1 MHFSSSETPSRR
13 AGKGGKSPRVLVIY
27 NPAAGQ
33 WRKRRLQTTLA
44 ALKGLGCAIT
54 LFATQKPGD
63 AQERAT
69 ALTNA
74 DCDVVVAAGGDGT
87 INEVAN
93 GLANAAGPVPPLA
106 IIPLGTANVLA
117 QEIGLRGNP
126 RAVARAIANGGRMTV
141 HLGEAITY
149 DPSGSASGLRSDAA
163 RAGSGRYF
171 LMMAGVGFDAHVVAN
186 VDLALKRRAGKVAYV
201 VETLVQGLR
210 YGFPRCRVTIDGQSH
225 DACSVVVCNGRHYGG
240 PFVAAP
246 KASLA
251 EPAFEVCLLER
262 GGWRHVI
269 RYGIA
274 LVLGRLSAL
283 PDVQILTGKTL
294 KIEGQAGL
302 PVQGDGDIIAQLPV
316 DIGVAQRTLELV
328 IP

>member
-1 MHFSSSETPSRR
+1 MHLATSEAQNRTAVTRDKAR
-13 AGKGGKSPRVLVIY
+13 RVLVIY

-33 WRKRRLQTTLA
+33 WRQRRLRTTLA
-44 ALKGLGCAIT
+44 ALKGLGCTIT
-54 LFATQKPGD
+54 LFATGKPGD
-63 AQERAT
+63 AEAKAASLST
-69 ALTNA
+69 G

-93 GLANAAGPVPPLA
+93 GLAASDGPLPPLA

-126 RAVARAIANGGRMTV
+126 RAVARAIAGLARMTV
-141 HLGEAITY
+141 HLGQAN
-149 DPSGSASGLRSDAA
+149 
-163 RAGSGRYF
+163 GRFF

-201 VETLVQGLR
+201 LETLVQGMR
-210 YGFPRCRVTIDGQSH
+210 YGFPACQVTIDGTSFN
-225 DACSVVVCNGRHYGG
+225 ACSVVVCNGRHYGG

-251 EPAFEVCLLER
+251 DPAFEVCLLER
-262 GGWRHVI
+262 GGWLHVL

-283 PDVQILTGKTL
+283 PDVKILTGHIL
-294 KIEGQAGL
+294 RIEGEAGL
-302 PVQGDGDIIAQLPV
+302 PVQGDGDIIAHLPV
-316 DIGVAQRTLELV
+316 EISVAKRTLELV

>member
-1 MHFSSSETPSRR
+1 MNLSLSEQPSRR
-13 AGKGGKSPRVLVIY
+13 AAKGGKSPRVLVIY

-63 AQERAT
+63 AQEHAAT
-69 ALTNA
+69 LSAD

-93 GLANAAGPVPPLA
+93 GLANAKNPVPPLA

-126 RAVARAIANGGRMTV
+126 RAVARAIAQGGRMTV
-141 HLGEAITY
+141 HLGEAVTY
-149 DPSGSASGLRSDAA
+149 GSDAA

-186 VDLALKRRAGKVAYV
+186 VDLALKRRTGKIAYV

-210 YGFPRCRVTIDGQSH
+210 YGFPRCRVTIDGQEH
-225 DACSVVVCNGRHYGG
+225 DAYSVVVCNGRHYGG

-251 EPAFEVCLLER
+251 DPAFEVCLLEK
-262 GGWRHVI
+262 GGYRHVL
-269 RYGIA
+269 RYGAA
-274 LVLGRLSAL
+274 LVMGRLSAL
-283 PDVQILTGKTL
+283 PDVKILTGKSL
-294 KIEGQAGL
+294 RIDGEAGL
-302 PVQGDGDIIAQLPV
+302 PVQGDGDIIATLPV
-316 DIGVAQRTLELV
+316 EIGVAERTLELV

>member
-1 MHFSSSETPSRR
+1 MNLSLSEQTSRR
-13 AGKGGKSPRVLVIY
+13 SAKGGKSPRVLVIY

-44 ALKGLGCAIT
+44 ALKGLGCTIT
-54 LFATQKPGD
+54 LFATQKAGD
-63 AQERAT
+63 AQERAAT
-69 ALTNA
+69 LTSEE
-74 DCDVVVAAGGDGT
+74 CDVVVAAGGDGT

-93 GLANAAGPVPPLA
+93 GLANAQHAVPPLA

-126 RAVARAIANGGRMTV
+126 RAVARAIAQGGRMTV
-141 HLGEAITY
+141 HLGEAN
-149 DPSGSASGLRSDAA
+149 
-163 RAGSGRYF
+163 GRYF

-186 VDLALKRRAGKVAYV
+186 VDLALKRRTGKIAYV

-225 DACSVVVCNGRHYGG
+225 DAYSVVVCNGKHYGG

-251 EPAFEVCLLER
+251 DPAFEVCLLQK
-262 GGWRHVI
+262 GGYRHVL
-269 RYGIA
+269 RYGAA
-274 LVLGRLSAL
+274 LVMGRLSAL
-283 PDVQILTGKTL
+283 PDVQILTGKSL
-294 KIEGQAGL
+294 RIEGDPGL
-302 PVQGDGDIIAQLPV
+302 PVQGDGDIIATLPV
-316 DIGVAQRTLELV
+316 EITVAARTLELV
-328 IP
+328 VP